1 MRLAEHVARMGE
13 RRGACGVLVGN
24 PEGNRPLARPRRKWE
39 DIKMDL
45 QEVGWGTWTELDW
58 TGLGWT

>member
-1 MRLAEHVARMGE
+1 MGE